1 MSLSRTDEEYYMT
14 QTAKVTP
21 GTNYI
26 VQGGDSLFSIAQKAY
41 GNGADWPLIY
51 DANKQTIGPNPNV
64 LHIGEVLIIPTLSP
78 TPGAIYI
85 VQQGDSLTSIA
96 QRAYGNAN
104 QWPLIYNA
112 NRQVIGNNPNV
123 IQTGQV
129 LHIPPAPSAD
139 LPLRQSQ
146 QIQGDILAGFNKDY
160 RVYLFYTFNDQA
172 SGRAWLKELI
182 PFIAKTKDVV
192 AFNAAFSAAR
202 AANHG
207 NDPANLKATWVNV
220 SLTFS
225 GLATLFNTNAKAG
238 SDISTLFPH
247 FAQGPATD
255 ESAFGNGDKDF
266 NNPNNPH
273 NLSDP
278 KNWKFGRD
286 NNIHAMLNIQADD
299 PKDLQAKV
307 QEMQALANK
316 HGLHQAFEQDGA
328 TLPGALKGH
337 EHFGFKDGISQPGV
351 AGFDPIDA
359 HDPSQDPQAP
369 LGHVAGKPGT
379 EIIQAGE
386 FILGEQVENDPTFP
400 ERNFPP
406 DFIQSNLNWMKE
418 GSFQVVRRLNQN
430 VAGFRDGIAGA
441 VPADGSINADM
452 LGAKV
457 VGRWKSGTPI
467 DLSPDKDN
475 NLTDDATTNNF
486 TFANDLQGLRCPRF
500 AHIRKVYPR
509 DHDAFGNRAKR
520 IIRRGIPFGPPF
532 DQDANAERG
541 LFFVAYMESIEG
553 QFEFLMGAW
562 VNPESFPFDV
572 PQGPDAILGDQF
584 SGASCTIQ
592 RQGKPPLQH
601 AFKRFVETTGTLY
614 AFAPSLSALNQLAN
628 GQI

>member
-1 MSLSRTDEEYYMT
+1 MI
-14 QTAKVTP
+14 QTAHVTP
-21 GTNYI
+21 GTTYT
-26 VQGGDSLFSIAQKAY
+26 VHAGDSLFSISQKAY

-51 DANKQTIGPNPNV
+51 DANKQVIGPNPNV
-64 LHIGEVLIIPTLSP
+64 LRIGEVLTIPTLSP
-78 TPGAIYI
+78 TPGAVYI

-96 QRAYGNAN
+96 QRAYGDGN

-112 NRQVIGNNPNV
+112 NKQVIGNNPNV
-123 IQTGQV
+123 IQVGQV
-129 LHIPPAPSAD
+129 LHIPPAPSPA

-146 QIQGDILAGFNKDY
+146 QIQGDILAGFKKDHA
-160 RVYLFYTFNDQA
+160 VYLFYNFNDQA

-192 AFNAAFSAAR
+192 AFNDAFSAAR

-207 NDPANLKATWVNV
+207 NDPPNLKATWINV

-225 GLATLFNTNAKAG
+225 GLTALFNANSKAA
-238 SDISTLFPH
+238 SDISALFPH
-247 FAQGPATD
+247 FAQGPASD
-255 ESAFGNGDKDF
+255 ESAFANGDKDPSNP
-266 NNPNNPH
+266 NNPNNPS
-273 NLSDP
+273 NP
-278 KNWKFGRD
+278 NKWKFGRD

-316 HGLHQAFEQDGA
+316 HGLHLVFNQDGA

-351 AGFDPIDA
+351 ASFDPIDP
-359 HDPSQDPQAP
+359 HDPNKDPQAP
-369 LGHVAGKPGT
+369 LGHVLGSPGT
-379 EIIQAGE
+379 EVIQAGE

-406 DFIQSNLNWMKE
+406 DFTQSNLNWMKE
-418 GSFQVVRRLNQN
+418 GSFQVVRRLNQD
-430 VAGFRDGIAGA
+430 VAGYRDGIASA
-441 VPADGSINADM
+441 LPADGSMNADM

-475 NLTDDATTNNF
+475 NLTDNARINNF
-486 TFANDLQGLRCPRF
+486 TFANDQQGLRCPRF

-509 DHDAFGNRAKR
+509 DHDFFGNRAKR

-532 DQDANAERG
+532 DQDPNTERG

-553 QFEFLMGAW
+553 QFEFLMGQW
-562 VNPESFPFDV
+562 VNPEGFPFDI
-572 PQGPDAILGDQF
+572 PQGPDAILGDEF
-584 SGASCTIQ
+584 SAAPCTIQ
-592 RQGKPPLQH
+592 RQGKPALQH
-601 AFKRFVETTGTLY
+601 TFKRFVETTGTLY